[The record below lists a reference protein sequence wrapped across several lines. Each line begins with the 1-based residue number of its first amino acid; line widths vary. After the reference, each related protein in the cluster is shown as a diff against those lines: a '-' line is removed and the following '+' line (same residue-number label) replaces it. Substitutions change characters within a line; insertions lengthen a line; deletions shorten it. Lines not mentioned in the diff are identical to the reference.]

1 MEEDYVYMAVQLS
14 KSNNMDGR
22 GEKKESQGQTNCGQ
36 ILLMPSWQKNWEIC
50 VQKSNEPMI
59 SNGTKLIKGK

>member
-1 MEEDYVYMAVQLS
+1 
-14 KSNNMDGR
+14 MDGR
-22 GEKKESQGQTNCGQ
+22 GEKKESQGQIVGKS
-36 ILLMPSWQKNWEIC
+36 LLMPCWQKNWEIC

>member
-1 MEEDYVYMAVQLS
+1 
-14 KSNNMDGR
+14 MDGR
-22 GEKKESQGQTNCGQ
+22 GKKKESQGQTICGQ
-36 ILLMPSWQKNWEIC
+36 ILTDKKNWEIC